1 LTILDIIRL
10 ENTVHCGLDL
20 AEELVKVTN
29 RFDIAK
35 YVISMTYDNVSV
47 NDALSQISR
56 RWERSDR
63 RR

>member
-1 LTILDIIRL
+1 M
-10 ENTVHCGLDL
+10 HCGLDL